1 MKCIYCEENE
11 TRDVLLCYGCQVDL
25 FPLVAA
31 WAYCGVCGKDLVA
44 PNNACPQCTQT
55 EIVPSSVAPAPAVPA
70 LSLSSAMIMPATP
83 PLPSLPKEPPVTREE
98 IKQAR
103 RFQWFIRAVFALFWL
118 SILTF
123 LLLWLRAAAAQQP
136 PNEIIP

>member
-1 MKCIYCEENE
+1 MKCIYCEVNE

-31 WAYCGVCGKDLVA
+31 WAYCGVCGKELQA
-44 PNNACPQCTQT
+44 SNNACPQCTQT
-55 EIVPSSVAPAPAVPA
+55 ETLPAPVVSAPSIPAPAISPA
-70 LSLSSAMIMPATP
+70 MTLPAKK

-103 RFQWFIRAVFALFWL
+103 RFQWLIRAIFALFWL
-118 SILTF
+118 SILMF
-123 LLLWLRAAAAQQP
+123 LFLWLRATSQQP
-136 PNEIIP
+136 VHEFLP